1 MSGKIAI
8 VGSGVIGRSWAAV
21 FARAGHEVA
30 LHDADPQSV
39 THAVNWLRST
49 FEQFARLGTD
59 ASVAAVM
66 ARVCAASSME
76 EALDG
81 AIYVQ
86 ESVAEQV
93 DVKAAVY
100 ADMDSIVGSDAI
112 LASSSS
118 ALSASSFTENLAGR
132 NRCLIAHPTNPPH
145 LVPLVELSA
154 APWTDEDAMATA
166 TKLMRAVDQVPVR
179 INEEVPGF
187 VLNRLQ
193 AAVINEGMSLV
204 GRGVISAADLDR
216 VMKHGLGLRWSFMGP
231 FETMDLNSDGGFAGY
246 IGRFKDT
253 FRALGDD
260 LRVAEPWTER
270 AIKAVEDYRR
280 DEVPLSQI
288 RARQRWRDENLI
300 ALRLSRH

>member
-21 FARAGHEVA
+21 FARAGHEIA
-30 LHDADPQSV
+30 LHDADPQSLALAV
-39 THAVNWLRST
+39 TWLRST
-49 FEQFARLGTD
+49 FEQFARLGID
-59 ASVAAVM
+59 VSVAETM
-66 ARVCAASSME
+66 ARVSAASSME
-76 EALDG
+76 DALEG

-86 ESVAEQV
+86 ESVAEQL

-100 ADMDSIVGSDAI
+100 AELDGIAGPDTI

-118 ALSASSFTENLAGR
+118 ALSASSFTETLVNR
-132 NRCLIAHPTNPPH
+132 SRCLIAHPTNPPH
-145 LVPLVELSA
+145 LVPLVEMSA
-154 APWTDEDAMATA
+154 APWTDENAMATA
-166 TKLMRAVDQVPVR
+166 TELMWAADQVPVR
-179 INEEVPGF
+179 IHEEVPGF

-260 LRVAEPWTER
+260 LRVAEPWADR
-270 AIKAVEDYRR
+270 AIEAVETYRR
-280 DEVPLSQI
+280 DQVPLSEIQ
-288 RARQRWRDENLI
+288 ARQRWRDENLI